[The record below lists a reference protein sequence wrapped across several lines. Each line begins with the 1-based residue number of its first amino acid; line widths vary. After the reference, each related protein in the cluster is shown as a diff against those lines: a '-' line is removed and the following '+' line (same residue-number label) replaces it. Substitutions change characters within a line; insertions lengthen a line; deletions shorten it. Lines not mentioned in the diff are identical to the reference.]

1 MGGDLRKMTS
11 THQDDRQSIPTLVT
25 LHELPQRVLV
35 LSDLHMGYGRDSDT
49 RRYHRTENFFADDA
63 FRRLL
68 EYYDPDRAG
77 PTLMVLNGD
86 IFDFLRIASCPRTP
100 QELSDWSADLEALGV
115 TRTPGEL
122 KTSIVSKERKFGLRT
137 HDFKSVWKFLEIAR
151 GHPSFLTGLGW
162 WVSRGG
168 SVAFVKGN
176 HDLELHW
183 QLVQRSIRRQIASGY
198 PDTDVDKRVLFVSNR
213 LQVGNVYFEHG
224 HEHESVTRVIGNATR
239 SNGDELNLP
248 LGSFVNRYI
257 INKLERLEPFLDNIK
272 PVQNLL
278 WTLVRRHPL
287 KLLEIIWRSFP
298 FIRRAARPYWLRD
311 SFGFALYFL
320 ALLLPVL
327 TITIVAAVILVPG
340 FGSIVRDLLGRL
352 RVPLGVAGVVAPY
365 LVSAVRDLLPKK
377 RYPNAE
383 DRYGQATYDILHV
396 TPPPTAAPVLY
407 GVMGHTHVPDVQRLP
422 NGNGQILLYINS
434 GSWAPTWREARPD
447 LTGKT
452 VYSFVRFDRVGDHYE
467 HACLEWRDDR
477 RAPADAMIMNEHTP

>member
-1 MGGDLRKMTS
+1 MTS
-11 THQDDRQSIPTLVT
+11 THHDDRPPVPNLVT

-35 LSDLHMGYGRDSDT
+35 LSDLHLGYGRDAAT
-49 RRYHRTENFFADDA
+49 GRYDRTENFFADDA

-68 EYYDPDRAG
+68 EYHDPDQAG
-77 PTLMVLNGD
+77 PTLLVLNGD
-86 IFDFLRIASCPRTP
+86 IFDFLRIATCPQTE
-100 QELSDWSADLEALGV
+100 QELTDWSAALETLGV
-115 TRTPGEL
+115 TRTPEEL
-122 KTSIVSKERKFGLRT
+122 KSSIVSKERRFGLRT

-151 GHPSFLTGLGW
+151 GHPGFLDGLGW

-176 HDLELHW
+176 HDVELHW
-183 QLVQRSIRRQIASGY
+183 QLVQRSIRRRIASGY
-198 PDTDVDKRVLFVSNR
+198 PGSDVDQRVLFVPNR

-224 HEHESVTRVIGNATR
+224 HEYESVTRVIGDATR
-239 SNGDELNLP
+239 SNGEELNLP

-257 INKLERLEPFLDNIK
+257 INKLERLEPFLDNVK
-272 PVQNLL
+272 PVQTLL

-298 FIRRAARPYWLRD
+298 FIRRAARPYWLRE

-320 ALLLPVL
+320 SLLVPVL
-327 TITIVAAVILVPG
+327 TIAIVAAVLLLPG
-340 FGSIVRDLLGRL
+340 FGSMVRDLLGWL
-352 RVPLGVAGVVAPY
+352 RVPLGIAGVVAPY
-365 LVSAVRDLLPKK
+365 LVAAVRDLLPKK

-383 DRYGQATYDILHV
+383 DRHGQAAYDVLQGV
-396 TPPPTAAPVLY
+396 RSGAPAPVLY
-407 GVMGHTHVPDVQRLP
+407 GVMGHTHLPDVQRLP
-422 NGNGQILLYINS
+422 GGNGQILLYIND

-447 LTGKT
+447 LTGRT
-452 VYSFVRFDRVGDHYE
+452 IYSFVRFDRVADHYE